1 MNEIYKPVSRQLT
14 YITLHGI
21 VRSFVQHDDLQEI
34 LSICDDIRNEADWT
48 IDGESAH
55 TLLETSVVLAGV
67 YKWAKRLPHATFT
80 TQRIADAERS
90 FGFTETYLCDIG
102 VPSDL

>member
-1 MNEIYKPVSRQLT
+1 MNEVYKPVQRELQ

-34 LSICDDIRNEADWT
+34 LSICDDIRNEVDWT
-48 IDGESAH
+48 IDGDAQH
-55 TLLETSVVLAGV
+55 TLLLTSDVLRGV
-67 YKWAKRLPHATFT
+67 EKWIERHPHRVFVKNSYTNALRTF
-80 TQRIADAERS
+80 RIAD
-90 FGFTETYLCDIG
+90 TYLCDIG